1 MKTALWATI
10 FTVLMGVGMGSAR
23 LRAAEEDGVAL
34 ALIYD
39 TSGSMKETVPD
50 RSGQSASKYF
60 IANRALQAVARQI
73 QSFAT
78 NTATGT
84 PRKIYTGL
92 FTFQGAQVR
101 EPIKFGPFDA
111 AVLTDWAE
119 RFSNPNG
126 STPLG
131 NALATASQAVLKS
144 PLSRKHVLIITDGI
158 NTVGPDPAKVLP
170 RLKERATQSGAALG
184 VHFVAFDVDAKVFEP
199 VKKLGATVVA
209 AADETQLNAQLQYI
223 LQQKILLEEEEPT
236 KTK

>member
-10 FTVLMGVGMGSAR
+10 FTVLMAMGIGSAR
-23 LRAAEEDGVAL
+23 LHAAEEDGVAL

-39 TSGSMKETVPD
+39 TSGSMREPVPD
-50 RSGQSASKYF
+50 KSGQSTPKYV
-60 IANRALQAVARQI
+60 IANRALVAAAKTI
-73 QSFAT
+73 QSFTT

-84 PRKIYTGL
+84 PRKIQSGL
-92 FTFQGAQVR
+92 FTFQGNQVR
-101 EPIKFGPFDA
+101 ETIKFGPFEA
-111 AVLTDWAE
+111 AALEDWAGH
-119 RFSNPNG
+119 FSNPNG

-131 NALATASQAVLKS
+131 NALAAASQAVLKS

-158 NTVGPDPAKVLP
+158 NTAGPDPARVLP
-170 RLKERATQSGAALG
+170 RLREQAMQGGTVLG
-184 VHFVAFDVDAKVFEP
+184 VHFVAFDVDARVFDP

-209 AADETQLNAQLQYI
+209 AADETQLNAQLQFI